1 MSIEE
6 KLWEEIGL
14 RSFTDFEKNRVM
26 DFKILIGLNVQKFFS
41 ILRLQFDESCEVVA
55 CMVDL
60 L

>member
-1 MSIEE
+1 MSVEE

-26 DFKILIGLNVQKFFS
+26 DLILFNTFKCTKVSS